1 MKLNN
6 KTFIG
11 AFLTLSLALG
21 FGSCTDDIAF
31 GNKFLGKTPGTDAT
45 IDTVFNNA
53 EYTRQFLVGTYALQ
67 YYGLPYTSSHSS
79 ASYWN
84 GKLDALTDCW
94 QLHFSKS
101 SVYLSY
107 YSGQLTSTSG
117 SSSVFGYLNENCW
130 ELIHSAYLLQEN
142 IGRTPNMEETEKTQM
157 KAETKCLIASTYFNM
172 FRMYG
177 GLPIVKRSYTYNEN
191 SYDFPRASVEETV
204 KFMVDL
210 LDDAS
215 KVLPWTPEDPTS
227 ETGRWTKA
235 AAMALKCQILQF
247 AASPLFNSD
256 KPYYGSTYSITD
268 SSPVWYGNYSKDRW
282 TRCKTACEEFLQQL
296 NANGGYSLVQPATK
310 TIEGYRYAFRYA
322 YVNQNSPEVI
332 FATRVSSFGKDTQ
345 YMWTQLGGGL
355 NERYSYSPTQE
366 YVEMFPW
373 ADGKPFNWSETAK
386 AGKLDQMF
394 VKGDTIAKYQELQH
408 RTYTRDPRLYETV
421 MVNGDLETSS
431 LNSGKVSGNNFE
443 LWDGGSRAL
452 NGPSTQ
458 SGYFATGYGNNKYIT
473 GTNNVYLRAQPQ
485 WVVLSLNDF
494 YLTYAEALLQADDN
508 FTGALQYVDMIR
520 ARVGLKGLVECNP
533 DEDLTS
539 NKTNLLNE
547 ILRER
552 VCELGMSNSR
562 YFDVKRYKLG
572 DEILSKQLHGLKMY
586 RLRKIDGKWIRV
598 NDIKD
603 ANTQW
608 WNGDKVTDKGSNANP
623 GFYEPTHFD
632 YEKFDLNNRSRTWWS
647 GYDSKWYLE
656 PFPQTEVNKG
666 YGLTQNPGW

>member
-31 GNKFLGKTPGTDAT
+31 GNKFLGKAPGTDAT

-67 YYGLPYTSSHSS
+67 YYGLPYQSSHSS

-84 GKLDALTDCW
+84 GKFDALTDCW
-94 QLHFSKS
+94 QLHFASS
-101 SVYLSY
+101 SVYLTY

-130 ELIHSAYLLQEN
+130 ELIRSAYLLQEN

-157 KAETKCLIASTYFNM
+157 KAEANCLIASTYFNL

-177 GLPIVKRSYTYNEN
+177 GLPIVKSSFNLGEN
-191 SYDFPRASVEETV
+191 SYNMLPRASVEATV
-204 KFMVDL
+204 NFMVDL
-210 LDDAS
+210 LDEAS
-215 KVLPWTPEDPTS
+215 KVLPWRAEDPIS

-256 KPYYGSTYSITD
+256 QPYYGSTYSMTD

-282 TRCKTACEEFLQQL
+282 TRCKIACEDFLQQL
-296 NANGGYSLVQPATK
+296 NANGGYSLVQPASK
-310 TIEGYRYAFRYA
+310 TIEGYRYAFRYG

-332 FATRVSSFGKDTQ
+332 FATRVSSFGKDTKF
-345 YMWTQLGGGL
+345 MWTQLAGGL
-355 NERYSYSPTQE
+355 NERYGYAPTQE

-373 ADGKPFNWSETAK
+373 ADGKPFNWTATENS
-386 AGKLDQMF
+386 GKLDQMF
-394 VKGDTIAKYQELQH
+394 VKGDTIATKQELQH
-408 RTYTRDPRLYETV
+408 RTYTRDPRLYESV

-431 LNSGKVSGNNFE
+431 LNSGKMSGNNFE
-443 LWDGGSRAL
+443 LWVGGSRAL
-452 NGPSTQ
+452 NGPATE
-458 SGYFATGYGNNKYIT
+458 SGYFSTGYGNNKYVT

-508 FTGALQYVDMIR
+508 FTGALEYVDKIR
-520 ARVGLKGLVECNP
+520 ARVGLKGLAECNP

-539 NKTNLLNE
+539 NKENLLSE

-562 YFDVKRYKLG
+562 YFDIKRYKLG
-572 DEILSKQLHGLKMY
+572 EKILTKKLHGLKIY
-586 RLRKIDGKWIRV
+586 RLRNIDGKWVHV
-598 NDIKD
+598 NDIKNI
-603 ANTQW
+603 NTQW
-608 WNGDKVTDKGSNANP
+608 WNGDKKTDKDSNLKP

-632 YEKFDLNNRSRTWWS
+632 YEKFDIKNTRQWWS
-647 GYDSKWYLE
+647 GYDPKWYLE
-656 PFPQTEVNKG
+656 PFPQTEINKG
-666 YGLTQNPGW
+666 YGLVQNPGW